1 MVTVD
6 QIIEL
11 GRNAEVV
18 RDIHW
23 FSAPWWVWVVCTG
36 LIVWVILLFAWDH
49 VLSPG
54 LLICIAIVTFATHTD
69 MTVDDQISKWEK
81 KVAAPYVNSLPVERK
96 EVVFIKIDPEM
107 TAKTQGRLLYGS
119 GYIDSRVVEKTPI
132 TVSFKDNG
140 VVTRTDWYQTKMEL
154 TKNEKPYIEFQRLD
168 TNLGHSFKKGLY
180 NVRVHLPE
188 SYEFTDIK

>member
-1 MVTVD
+1 MTVD
-6 QIIEL
+6 QVIEL
-11 GRNAEVV
+11 GKNAEVV
-18 RDIHW
+18 RDVHW
-23 FSAPWWVWVVCTG
+23 FSAPWWVWIVCTG
-36 LIVWVILLFAWDH
+36 LIIWGILLFTWDH

-54 LLICIAIVTFATHTD
+54 LLICIAIVTFVAHTD

-81 KVAAPYVNSLPVERK
+81 KVATPYVNSLLVERK

-107 TAKTQGRLLYGS
+107 TAKTQGSLLYGS

-132 TVSFKDNG
+132 TVSFKDDG

-168 TNLGHSFKKGLY
+168 RNLGHSFKKGLY

>member
-1 MVTVD
+1 MTID
-6 QIIEL
+6 QVIEL
-11 GRNAEVV
+11 GKNADVIKDV
-18 RDIHW
+18 HW
-23 FSAPWWVWVVCTG
+23 FSAPWWVWIVCFG
-36 LIVWVILLFAWDH
+36 LIVWIVLLFACDH
-49 VLSPG
+49 AISPG
-54 LLICIAIVTFATHTD
+54 ILMCIAIVMFIANTD
-69 MTVDDQISKWEK
+69 VTVDDQISKWEK
-81 KVAAPYVNSLPVERK
+81 KVAAPYVNNLPVEKK
-96 EVVFIKIDPEM
+96 EIVFIKIDPEM
-107 TAKTQGRLLYGS
+107 TAKTKGSLLYGS

-168 TNLGHSFKKGLY
+168 KNLGHSFKKGLY

>member
-1 MVTVD
+1 MTID
-6 QIIEL
+6 QVIDL
-11 GRNAEVV
+11 GKNAEYIQ
-18 RDIHW
+18 DIDW
-23 FSAPWWVWVVCTG
+23 FSNPWWVWIVCPILII
-36 LIVWVILLFAWDH
+36 LIVIQISEGDGMSPVLMIVAVVMIL
-49 VLSPG
+49 VLTTK
-54 LLICIAIVTFATHTD
+54 VD
-69 MTVDDQISKWEK
+69 VDDQISRWEK

-96 EVVFIKIDPEM
+96 EIVFIKIDPEM
-107 TAKTQGRLLYGS
+107 TTKTNGSLLFGG

-154 TKNEKPYIEFQRLD
+154 TESEKPYIEFQRLD
-168 TNLGHSFKKGLY
+168 RNLGHSFKKGLY